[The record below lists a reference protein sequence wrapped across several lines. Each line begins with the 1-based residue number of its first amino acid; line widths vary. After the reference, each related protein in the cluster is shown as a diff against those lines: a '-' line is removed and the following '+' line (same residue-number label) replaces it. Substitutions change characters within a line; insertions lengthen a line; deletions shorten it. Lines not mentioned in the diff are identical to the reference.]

1 MGGNEMIEK
10 KVLLIGDS
18 ITEWGRHEDPENIG
32 SGYVRLIHDYFVT
45 TYPNQAYQ
53 FLNRGVGGDRITDL
67 AERWQ
72 KDAIELKPD
81 YISISIGI
89 NDVWRQLDHPDL
101 DQIGTE
107 QFQQLYIDLLTQ
119 IREKTNAK
127 IILMEPT
134 VIEEDLKAKGNQLL
148 FDYVE
153 IVNNIAKEFQA
164 TVVPTHKA
172 FISYLQSGNGYKLT
186 TDGVH
191 MNPAGNMLMAS
202 TWIKAVE
209 DQLK

>member
-1 MGGNEMIEK
+1 MVVK

-18 ITEWGRHEDPENIG
+18 ITEWGRHEDPENLG

-53 FLNRGVGGDRITDL
+53 FLNRGVGGDRIIDL

-72 KDAIELKPD
+72 KDAIDLNPD

-89 NDVWRQLDHPDL
+89 NDVWRQLDHADME
-101 DQIGTE
+101 QIGTE

-119 IREKTNAK
+119 VREKTNAR

-134 VIEEDLKAKGNQLL
+134 IIEEDVKAKGNQLL

-153 IVNNIAKEFQA
+153 IVHKVAKEFHA

-172 FISYLQSGNGYKLT
+172 FINYLQSGNDYKLT